1 MAWSES
7 WKRNHPDWHHITW
20 AAEDNSNLAYLM
32 SPIMKG
38 LYDKMPQVAPLAFHH
53 FNSEACPDSL
63 LARDQHVHK
72 AKSQIS
78 SKHLHL

>member
-7 WKRNHPDWHHITW
+7 WKRNHPDWHHIIWT
-20 AAEDNSNLAYLM
+20 AEDNSNLAYLM

-38 LYDKMPQVAPLAFHH
+38 LYDKMPQVAPFLLL
-53 FNSEACPDSL
+53 SRDSDACPYSL

-72 AKSQIS
+72 AKGQIS